1 MSKSQVIIFVKNP
14 EIGKVKTRLA
24 ISIGDEEALNV
35 YKFLLAH
42 TFRVVASTGLDVHVF
57 FSDFIDE
64 SLMGFNPN
72 FQSYLQKGRG
82 LGERLYHAFERVNK
96 SGNNC
101 IVIGSDC
108 FQLSS
113 KHLMACV
120 EGLEIGDMVI
130 GPSHDGGYYLLG
142 MNEFHPSLFQDI
154 NWSTELVFQQTLD
167 KSQKLGLRVVQL
179 ETLYDVDDLESL
191 QKSGLRVDLDEEE

>member
-1 MSKSQVIIFVKNP
+1 MSKSQIIILAKNP
-14 EIGKVKTRLA
+14 ELGKVKTRLA
-24 ISIGDEEALNV
+24 ASIGDESALNV
-35 YKFLLAH
+35 YKFLLGH
-42 TFRVVASTGLDVHVF
+42 TFRVVNATGLDVHVF

-64 SLMGFNPN
+64 SLIGFNSK
-72 FQSYLQKGRG
+72 FYSHLQKGND
-82 LGERLYHAFERVNK
+82 LGERLYHAFEKVNK

-154 NWSTELVFQQTLD
+154 QWSTEKVFQQTLD
-167 KSQKLGLRVVQL
+167 KAKKLGLRVIQL
-179 ETLYDVDDLESL
+179 EKLHDVDDLESL
-191 QKSGLRVDLDEEE
+191 QKSGLTVDLENDT